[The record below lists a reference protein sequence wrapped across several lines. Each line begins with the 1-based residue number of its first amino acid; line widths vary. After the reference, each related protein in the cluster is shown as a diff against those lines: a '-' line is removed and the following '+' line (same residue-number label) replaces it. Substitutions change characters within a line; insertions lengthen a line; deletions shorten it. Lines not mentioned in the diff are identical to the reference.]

1 VWWRGGT
8 TKRNADNAVKQE
20 KAVIQDVMDCF
31 SWAETEERKAVIKPV
46 KGTMTLHAIS
56 TNNHGNLIT

>member
-1 VWWRGGT
+1 
-8 TKRNADNAVKQE
+8 
-20 KAVIQDVMDCF
+20 MDCF

-56 TNNHGNLIT
+56 TDNHGNLIT